1 MNCNKKYK
9 RINSL
14 DIANNKVSILLNE
27 LENYIVDNIS
37 DELILYVGDNLFFR
51 LEKESYRDYI
61 DKRLVELQ
69 NK

>member
-9 RINSL
+9 RIDSL

-51 LEKESYRDYI
+51 LEKVSYRDYI